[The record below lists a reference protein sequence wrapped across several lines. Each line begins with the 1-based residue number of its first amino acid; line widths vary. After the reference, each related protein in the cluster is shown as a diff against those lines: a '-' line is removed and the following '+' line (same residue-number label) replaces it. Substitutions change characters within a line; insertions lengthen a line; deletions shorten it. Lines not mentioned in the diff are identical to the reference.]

1 MSYIESPCEEDIP
14 TIGEE
19 KRPEV
24 TERASTLRK
33 VVVWTCRECGDACIP
48 VRDESRCLW

>member
-1 MSYIESPCEEDIP
+1 MVEPSYEEERAIM
-14 TIGEE
+14 GEE

-33 VVVWTCRECGDACIP
+33 VIVWKCRECGEACIP